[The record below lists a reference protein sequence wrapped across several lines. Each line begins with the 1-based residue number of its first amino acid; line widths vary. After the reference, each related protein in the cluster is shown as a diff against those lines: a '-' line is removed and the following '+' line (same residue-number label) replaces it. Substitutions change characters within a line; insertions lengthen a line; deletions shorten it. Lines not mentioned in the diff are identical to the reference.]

1 MTSSIQQD
9 FPIAFAEQVNNHS
22 SSDVEIYVEWL
33 DNSIEFPTL
42 LSSSAVHAT
51 QLDGDNWELLQRKEV
66 TEDDENRHI
75 LVPLEEDDE
84 WLNTEFEK
92 KEVLYSEVTEKN
104 AAELQ
109 PKQRTVVTSVWV
121 NKDKWKDV
129 STIQKEEEN
138 DDDDYEDD
146 EDDIDLLE
154 VSKSNSRRANRLSR
168 LRRFRGLKT
177 VDNNYGEGYYKVMTT
192 KGLLMKPPA
201 AAAAAAPGTEINGKV
216 RTRGGDHHGA
226 RSDKK
231 NVLGLCSSKYNHHKM
246 NKYTFKYLHAVPKT
260 STKDNSEFSVHSDII
275 LK

>member
-1 MTSSIQQD
+1 MTSIQQD
-9 FPIAFAEQVNNHS
+9 FPIAFAEQVNNHP

-33 DNSIEFPTL
+33 DNSTEFPTL

-51 QLDGDNWELLQRKEV
+51 QLDGDNWELLQRKEI
-66 TEDDENRHI
+66 TEDDEDRHI

-84 WLNTEFEK
+84 WLNTEFE

-109 PKQRTVVTSVWV
+109 PKQRTVTSVWV

-129 STIQKEEEN
+129 LTKEEE
-138 DDDDYEDD
+138 DDDNDYEDD
-146 EDDIDLLE
+146 EDNIDLLE
-154 VSKSNSRRANRLSR
+154 LSISNSRRANRLSR
-168 LRRFRGLKT
+168 LRHFRGLKT

-192 KGLLMKPPA
+192 KGLMKSPA
-201 AAAAAAPGTEINGKV
+201 AAATGTEINGKV

-246 NKYTFKYLHAVPKT
+246 NKYTFKYLHAVPKA